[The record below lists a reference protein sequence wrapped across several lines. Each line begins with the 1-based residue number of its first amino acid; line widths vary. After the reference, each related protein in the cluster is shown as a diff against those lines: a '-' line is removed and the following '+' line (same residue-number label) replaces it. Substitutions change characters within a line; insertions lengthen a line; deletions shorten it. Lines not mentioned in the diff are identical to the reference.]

1 MNKSSLTY
9 VFISISILT
18 FILGS
23 WQLFRLN
30 WKNDLMDNINNSII
44 NPDLFSN
51 DNKYNNLVSVKLDK
65 NYTVLDKPIFIES
78 KTFKGK
84 PGYHLILPLKYN
96 NEIYS
101 VINFGWFLDKDFDQV
116 KYIIK
121 KYLSVNDAK
130 VYIRDFNSDKP
141 FFTPENNLLNNTWY
155 SVNKDDFNQFYKYEF
170 PSKYYFVLLDDRIT
184 KYSFNPLVFLRN
196 NHLNYSITW
205 FLLSLSSIIMLLVI
219 RKKLSLIH
227 I

>member
-1 MNKSSLTY
+1 MNKSSLTF

-65 NYTVLDKPIFIES
+65 NYTILDKPIFIES

-101 VINFGWFLDKDFDQV
+101 VINFGWLKDKDSDQV
-116 KYIIK
+116 KNIIK
-121 KYLSVNDAK
+121 KYLAVNNAK
-130 VYIRDFNSDKP
+130 VYIREFNSDKP

-205 FLLSLSSIIMLLVI
+205 FLLSLSSVIMLLII
-219 RKKLSLIH
+219 RKKYE
-227 I
+227 

>member
-1 MNKSSLTY
+1 MNKSSLTF

-65 NYTVLDKPIFIES
+65 NYTILDKPIFIES

-116 KYIIK
+116 KDIMK
-121 KYLSVNDAK
+121 KYISVNDAK

-141 FFTPENNLLNNTWY
+141 FFTPENDLLNNTWY
-155 SVNKDDFNQFYKYEF
+155 SVNKSDFNQFYQYEF
-170 PSKYYFVLLDDRIT
+170 PSTYYFVLLDERIT

-205 FLLSLSSIIMLLVI
+205 FLLSLSSVIMLLII
-219 RKKLSLIH
+219 RKKYE
-227 I
+227 

>member
-1 MNKSSLTY
+1 MNKSSLTL

-30 WKNDLMDNINNSII
+30 WKNDLMDNISKSII

-205 FLLSLSSIIMLLVI
+205 FLLSLSSVIMLLII
-219 RKKLSLIH
+219 RKKYE
-227 I
+227 

>member
-1 MNKSSLTY
+1 MNKSSLTL

-30 WKNDLMDNINNSII
+30 WKNDLMDNISNSII

-116 KYIIK
+116 KDIIK

-141 FFTPENNLLNNTWY
+141 FFTPENDILNNTWY
-155 SVNKDDFNQFYKYEF
+155 SVNKSDLNQFYQYEF

-205 FLLSLSSIIMLLVI
+205 FLLSLSSIIMLLII
-219 RKKLSLIH
+219 RKKYE
-227 I
+227 

>member
-1 MNKSSLTY
+1 MNKLSLTF

-30 WKNDLMDNINNSII
+30 WKNDLMNNISNSII

-65 NYTVLDKPIFIES
+65 NYTILDKPIFIES

-101 VINFGWFLDKDFDQV
+101 VINFGWFKDKDFDQV
-116 KYIIK
+116 KNIIK
-121 KYLSVNDAK
+121 KYLAVNNAK
-130 VYIRDFNSDKP
+130 VYIREFNSDKP

-205 FLLSLSSIIMLLVI
+205 FLLSLSSVIMLLII
-219 RKKLSLIH
+219 RKKYE
-227 I
+227 

>member
-1 MNKSSLTY
+1 MNKSSLTF

-44 NPDLFSN
+44 NPNLFSN

-65 NYTVLDKPIFIES
+65 NYTILDKPIFIES

-101 VINFGWFLDKDFDQV
+101 VINFGWFKDKDFDQV
-116 KYIIK
+116 KNIIK
-121 KYLSVNDAK
+121 KYLAVNNAK
-130 VYIRDFNSDKP
+130 VYIREFNSDKP

-205 FLLSLSSIIMLLVI
+205 FLLSLSSVIMLLII
-219 RKKLSLIH
+219 RKKYE
-227 I
+227 

>member
-1 MNKSSLTY
+1 MNKSSLTF
-9 VFISISILT
+9 VFIGISILT

-30 WKNDLMDNINNSII
+30 WKNDLMDNINDSII

-65 NYTVLDKPIFIES
+65 NYAVLDKPIFIES
-78 KTFKGK
+78 KTFNGK

-96 NEIYS
+96 NEIFS
-101 VINFGWFLDKDFDQV
+101 VINFGWFKYKDFDQV
-116 KYIIK
+116 KNIIK
-121 KYLSVNDAK
+121 KYLAVNDAK
-130 VYIRDFNSDKP
+130 VYIREFNSDKP

-205 FLLSLSSIIMLLVI
+205 FLLSLSSVIMLLII
-219 RKKLSLIH
+219 RKKYE
-227 I
+227 

>member
-1 MNKSSLTY
+1 MNKSSLTL

-65 NYTVLDKPIFIES
+65 NYTILDKPIFIES

-101 VINFGWFLDKDFDQV
+101 VINFGWFKDKDFDQV
-116 KYIIK
+116 KNIIK
-121 KYLSVNDAK
+121 KYLAVNNAK
-130 VYIRDFNSDKP
+130 VYIREFNSDKP

-155 SVNKDDFNQFYKYEF
+155 SVNKNDFNQFYKYEF

-205 FLLSLSSIIMLLVI
+205 FLLSLSSVIMLLII
-219 RKKLSLIH
+219 RKKYE
-227 I
+227 